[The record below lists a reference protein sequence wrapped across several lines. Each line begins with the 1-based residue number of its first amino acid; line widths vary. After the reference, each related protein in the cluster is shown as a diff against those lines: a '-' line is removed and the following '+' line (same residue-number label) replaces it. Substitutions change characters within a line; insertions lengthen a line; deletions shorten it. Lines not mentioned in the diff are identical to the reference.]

1 MHGPKKKYT
10 KLIRSASVVGCGDA
24 SRGGTTPPLPRTNV
38 RGFPCLQAS
47 GLLRRRGFSWLRH
60 AFSGPQFG
68 PPACFGVGFC
78 RPPACFGVEVFA
90 WLCHAFSGIAIRASG
105 LLRWRF
111 DSDIKKLR
119 LGWRSFLGLKQL
131 ALLYERHALLEC
143 LFVEWQEV
151 MVALGKGLSKSA
163 DNSVD
168 FHDRAAFEE
177 RAQQYH
183 IVGF

>member
-1 MHGPKKKYT
+1 MAPPCF
-10 KLIRSASVVGCGDA
+10 LWPAIR
-24 SRGGTTPPLPRTNV
+24 
-38 RGFPCLQAS
+38 AS
-47 GLLRRRGFSWLRH
+47 GLLRCRG
-60 AFSGPQFG
+60 
-68 PPACFGVGFC
+68 
-78 RPPACFGVEVFA
+78 FA

-163 DNSVD
+163 DNGVD

>member
-24 SRGGTTPPLPRTNV
+24 SRGRTTPPLPRTHV
-38 RGFPCLQAS
+38 RGYHRLQAS
-47 GLLRRRGFSWLRH
+47 GLLRRRGFSWL
-60 AFSGPQFG
+60 
-68 PPACFGVGFC
+68 
-78 RPPACFGVEVFA
+78 
-90 WLCHAFSGIAIRASG
+90 CHAFSGVAILASG

-163 DNSVD
+163 DNGVD